1 MKDKILKIFSSSIKI
16 KVTGRNINNFLKRLI
31 NNNINIEKVIPIS
44 HKEIDLII
52 NYQDLDKVLKLKT
65 IYNIKIVRYYGK
77 LRIIKRIKKDIFIL
91 SSLLISLLLIYTL
104 SNVIFKVEVI
114 HSNKNIIKLV
124 TKELEDNGIKKY
136 KFVKNYQEIEKIK
149 NKILEENKDTL
160 EWLEIIREGTK
171 YTIRVEERII
181 NNKPKDNKI
190 YNIVASKNAVIKN
203 IYAESGEKIR
213 SINTYVKKGDIIIS
227 SDITLPNNEK
237 ISKTASGKVQGE
249 VWYNINIEYPYQYH
263 EMKYTGNKKKVLQ
276 YFMDDCKEKKIPFV
290 LHGVTHEMEEE
301 FREIF
306 GDIYEIEYDRD
317 ISEYIYDREK
327 LATLSGKKLHGK
339 RNHIN
344 RFKENHEWS
353 YEPLSDENQLEVLA
367 MLMEWKM
374 QNCDPED
381 IEKHDEICV
390 SKNCVINYKE
400 LGLVGGVLRAEGK
413 IVGFSIGERASN
425 EDTFI
430 VHIEKAFADI
440 QGAYPMI
447 NQQFVIHEMED
458 FKYVNREDD
467 AGEEGLRKSKL
478 SYRPVFM
485 VDKGVLRLKSEVKN

>member
-263 EMKYTGNKKKVLQ
+263 EIKYTGNKKKVLVLNLLNKRISFFDFHK
-276 YFMDDCKEKKIPFV
+276 YKTFNRNIKYIFNNNITPISLIYEDEYETNIINKVYDYNTVREKAITKAKEKILEKYPNIKDITNIKIIKEEDKKNKISLNLFV
-290 LHGVTHEMEEE
+290 TCLE
-301 FREIF
+301 
-306 GDIYEIEYDRD
+306 DITEYQEVD
-317 ISEYIYDREK
+317 
-327 LATLSGKKLHGK
+327 
-339 RNHIN
+339 NN
-344 RFKENHEWS
+344 KEN
-353 YEPLSDENQLEVLA
+353 
-367 MLMEWKM
+367 
-374 QNCDPED
+374 
-381 IEKHDEICV
+381 
-390 SKNCVINYKE
+390 
-400 LGLVGGVLRAEGK
+400 
-413 IVGFSIGERASN
+413 
-425 EDTFI
+425 T
-430 VHIEKAFADI
+430 
-440 QGAYPMI
+440 
-447 NQQFVIHEMED
+447 
-458 FKYVNREDD
+458 
-467 AGEEGLRKSKL
+467 
-478 SYRPVFM
+478 
-485 VDKGVLRLKSEVKN
+485 

>member
-104 SNVIFKVEVI
+104 SNIIFKIEVI
-114 HSNKNIIKLV
+114 HSNNNIIKLV

-149 NKILEENKDTL
+149 KKILEENKDTL

-203 IYAESGEKIR
+203 IYAESGEKVR

-237 ISKTASGKVQGE
+237 IPKTASGKVQGE

-263 EMKYTGNKKKVLQ
+263 EIKYTGNKKKVLVLNLLNKRISFFDFHK
-276 YFMDDCKEKKIPFV
+276 YKTFNRNIKYIFNNNITPISLIYEDEYETNIINEVYDYNTAREKAITKAKEKILEKYPNIKDITNIKIINEEDKKNKISLNLFV
-290 LHGVTHEMEEE
+290 TCLE
-301 FREIF
+301 
-306 GDIYEIEYDRD
+306 DITEYQEVD
-317 ISEYIYDREK
+317 
-327 LATLSGKKLHGK
+327 
-339 RNHIN
+339 NN
-344 RFKENHEWS
+344 KEN
-353 YEPLSDENQLEVLA
+353 
-367 MLMEWKM
+367 
-374 QNCDPED
+374 
-381 IEKHDEICV
+381 
-390 SKNCVINYKE
+390 
-400 LGLVGGVLRAEGK
+400 
-413 IVGFSIGERASN
+413 
-425 EDTFI
+425 T
-430 VHIEKAFADI
+430 
-440 QGAYPMI
+440 
-447 NQQFVIHEMED
+447 
-458 FKYVNREDD
+458 
-467 AGEEGLRKSKL
+467 
-478 SYRPVFM
+478 
-485 VDKGVLRLKSEVKN
+485 

>member
-190 YNIVASKNAVIKN
+190 YNIVASKNAVIKS

-263 EMKYTGNKKKVLQ
+263 EMKYTGNKKKVLVLNLLNKRISFFDFHK
-276 YFMDDCKEKKIPFV
+276 YKTFNRNIKYIFNNNITPISLIYEDEYETNIINEVYDYNTAKEKAITKAKDKILEKYPNIKDITNIKIIKEEDKKNKISLNLFV
-290 LHGVTHEMEEE
+290 TCL
-301 FREIF
+301 
-306 GDIYEIEYDRD
+306 
-317 ISEYIYDREK
+317 
-327 LATLSGKKLHGK
+327 
-339 RNHIN
+339 
-344 RFKENHEWS
+344 
-353 YEPLSDENQLEVLA
+353 
-367 MLMEWKM
+367 
-374 QNCDPED
+374 ED
-381 IEKHDEICV
+381 ITEYQEV
-390 SKNCVINYKE
+390 NN
-400 LGLVGGVLRAEGK
+400 
-413 IVGFSIGERASN
+413 N
-425 EDTFI
+425 
-430 VHIEKAFADI
+430 IET
-440 QGAYPMI
+440 
-447 NQQFVIHEMED
+447 H
-458 FKYVNREDD
+458 
-467 AGEEGLRKSKL
+467 
-478 SYRPVFM
+478 
-485 VDKGVLRLKSEVKN
+485 

>member
-149 NKILEENKDTL
+149 KKILEENKDTL

-203 IYAESGEKIR
+203 IYAESGEKVR

-263 EMKYTGNKKKVLQ
+263 EIKYTGNKKKVLVLNLLNKRISFFDFHK
-276 YFMDDCKEKKIPFV
+276 YKTFNRNIKYIFNNNITPISLIYEDEYETNIINEVYDYNTAREKAITKAKEKILEKYPNIKDITNIKIINEEDKKNKISLNLFV
-290 LHGVTHEMEEE
+290 TCL
-301 FREIF
+301 
-306 GDIYEIEYDRD
+306 
-317 ISEYIYDREK
+317 
-327 LATLSGKKLHGK
+327 
-339 RNHIN
+339 
-344 RFKENHEWS
+344 
-353 YEPLSDENQLEVLA
+353 
-367 MLMEWKM
+367 
-374 QNCDPED
+374 ED
-381 IEKHDEICV
+381 ITEYQEVD
-390 SKNCVINYKE
+390 NN
-400 LGLVGGVLRAEGK
+400 
-413 IVGFSIGERASN
+413 
-425 EDTFI
+425 
-430 VHIEKAFADI
+430 IET
-440 QGAYPMI
+440 
-447 NQQFVIHEMED
+447 H
-458 FKYVNREDD
+458 
-467 AGEEGLRKSKL
+467 
-478 SYRPVFM
+478 
-485 VDKGVLRLKSEVKN
+485 

>member
-263 EMKYTGNKKKVLQ
+263 EIKYTGNKKKVL
-276 YFMDDCKEKKIPFV
+276 V
-290 LHGVTHEMEEE
+290 LNLLNKRISFFDFHKYKT
-301 FREIF
+301 FNRNTKYIF
-306 GDIYEIEYDRD
+306 NNNITPISLIYEDEYETN
-317 ISEYIYDREK
+317 IINEVYDYNTAREK
-327 LATLSGKKLHGK
+327 AITKAKDKILEKYPNIKDITNIKIIKEEDKKNKISL
-339 RNHIN
+339 NL
-344 RFKENHEWS
+344 FVTC
-353 YEPLSDENQLEVLA
+353 L
-367 MLMEWKM
+367 
-374 QNCDPED
+374 ED
-381 IEKHDEICV
+381 ITEYQEVD
-390 SKNCVINYKE
+390 NNKE
-400 LGLVGGVLRAEGK
+400 T
-413 IVGFSIGERASN
+413 S
-425 EDTFI
+425 
-430 VHIEKAFADI
+430 
-440 QGAYPMI
+440 
-447 NQQFVIHEMED
+447 
-458 FKYVNREDD
+458 
-467 AGEEGLRKSKL
+467 
-478 SYRPVFM
+478 
-485 VDKGVLRLKSEVKN
+485 

>member
-104 SNVIFKVEVI
+104 SNIIFKIEVI
-114 HSNKNIIKLV
+114 HSNNNIIKLV
-124 TKELEDNGIKKY
+124 TKKLEDNGIKKY

-149 NKILEENKDTL
+149 KKILEENKDTL

-203 IYAESGEKIR
+203 IYAESGEKVR

-237 ISKTASGKVQGE
+237 IPKTASGKVQGE

-263 EMKYTGNKKKVLQ
+263 EIKYTGNKKKVL
-276 YFMDDCKEKKIPFV
+276 V
-290 LHGVTHEMEEE
+290 LNLLNKRISFFDFHKYKT
-301 FREIF
+301 FNRNIKYIF
-306 GDIYEIEYDRD
+306 NNNITPISLIYEDEYETN
-317 ISEYIYDREK
+317 IINEVYDYNTAREK
-327 LATLSGKKLHGK
+327 AITKAKDKMLEKYPNIKDITNIKIIKEEDKKNKISL
-339 RNHIN
+339 NL
-344 RFKENHEWS
+344 FVTC
-353 YEPLSDENQLEVLA
+353 L
-367 MLMEWKM
+367 
-374 QNCDPED
+374 ED
-381 IEKHDEICV
+381 ITEYQEVD
-390 SKNCVINYKE
+390 NNKE
-400 LGLVGGVLRAEGK
+400 T
-413 IVGFSIGERASN
+413 S
-425 EDTFI
+425 
-430 VHIEKAFADI
+430 
-440 QGAYPMI
+440 
-447 NQQFVIHEMED
+447 
-458 FKYVNREDD
+458 
-467 AGEEGLRKSKL
+467 
-478 SYRPVFM
+478 
-485 VDKGVLRLKSEVKN
+485 

>member
-149 NKILEENKDTL
+149 KKILEKNKDTL

-263 EMKYTGNKKKVLQ
+263 EIKYTGNKKKVLVLNLLNKRISFFDFHK
-276 YFMDDCKEKKIPFV
+276 YKTFNRNIKYIFNNNITPISLIYEDEYETNIINEVYDYNTAREKATTKAKEKILEKYPNIKDITNIKIIKEEDKKNKISLNLFV
-290 LHGVTHEMEEE
+290 TCL
-301 FREIF
+301 
-306 GDIYEIEYDRD
+306 
-317 ISEYIYDREK
+317 
-327 LATLSGKKLHGK
+327 
-339 RNHIN
+339 
-344 RFKENHEWS
+344 
-353 YEPLSDENQLEVLA
+353 
-367 MLMEWKM
+367 
-374 QNCDPED
+374 ED
-381 IEKHDEICV
+381 ITEYQEV
-390 SKNCVINYKE
+390 NN
-400 LGLVGGVLRAEGK
+400 
-413 IVGFSIGERASN
+413 N
-425 EDTFI
+425 
-430 VHIEKAFADI
+430 IET
-440 QGAYPMI
+440 P
-447 NQQFVIHEMED
+447 
-458 FKYVNREDD
+458 
-467 AGEEGLRKSKL
+467 
-478 SYRPVFM
+478 
-485 VDKGVLRLKSEVKN
+485 

>member
-136 KFVKNYQEIEKIK
+136 KFVKNYQEIEQIK
-149 NKILEENKDTL
+149 NKILEENKNTL

-263 EMKYTGNKKKVLQ
+263 EIKYTGNKKKVLVLNLLNKRISFFDFHK
-276 YFMDDCKEKKIPFV
+276 YKTFNRNIKYIFNNNITPISLIYEDEYETNIINEVYDYNTAKEKAITKAKDKILKKYPNIKDITNIKIIKEEDKKNKISLNLFV
-290 LHGVTHEMEEE
+290 TCL
-301 FREIF
+301 
-306 GDIYEIEYDRD
+306 
-317 ISEYIYDREK
+317 
-327 LATLSGKKLHGK
+327 
-339 RNHIN
+339 
-344 RFKENHEWS
+344 
-353 YEPLSDENQLEVLA
+353 
-367 MLMEWKM
+367 
-374 QNCDPED
+374 ED
-381 IEKHDEICV
+381 ITEYQEV
-390 SKNCVINYKE
+390 NN
-400 LGLVGGVLRAEGK
+400 
-413 IVGFSIGERASN
+413 N
-425 EDTFI
+425 
-430 VHIEKAFADI
+430 IET
-440 QGAYPMI
+440 P
-447 NQQFVIHEMED
+447 
-458 FKYVNREDD
+458 
-467 AGEEGLRKSKL
+467 
-478 SYRPVFM
+478 
-485 VDKGVLRLKSEVKN
+485 

>member
-263 EMKYTGNKKKVLQ
+263 EIKYTGNKKKVLVLNLLNKRISFFDFHK
-276 YFMDDCKEKKIPFV
+276 YKTFNRNIKYIFNNNITPISLIYEDEYETNIINEVYDYNTAREKATTKAKEKILEKYPNIKDITNIKIIKEEDKKNKISLNLFV
-290 LHGVTHEMEEE
+290 TCLE
-301 FREIF
+301 
-306 GDIYEIEYDRD
+306 DITEYQEVD
-317 ISEYIYDREK
+317 
-327 LATLSGKKLHGK
+327 
-339 RNHIN
+339 NN
-344 RFKENHEWS
+344 KENTS
-353 YEPLSDENQLEVLA
+353 V
-367 MLMEWKM
+367 K
-374 QNCDPED
+374 
-381 IEKHDEICV
+381 
-390 SKNCVINYKE
+390 
-400 LGLVGGVLRAEGK
+400 K
-413 IVGFSIGERASN
+413 IS
-425 EDTFI
+425 
-430 VHIEKAFADI
+430 
-440 QGAYPMI
+440 
-447 NQQFVIHEMED
+447 
-458 FKYVNREDD
+458 
-467 AGEEGLRKSKL
+467 
-478 SYRPVFM
+478 
-485 VDKGVLRLKSEVKN
+485 

>member
-263 EMKYTGNKKKVLQ
+263 EIKYTGNKKKVLVLNLLNKRISFFDFHK
-276 YFMDDCKEKKIPFV
+276 YKTFNRNIKYIFNNNITPISLIYEDEYETNIINEVYDYNTAREKAITKAKEKILEKYPNIKDITDIKIIKEEDKKNKISLNLFV
-290 LHGVTHEMEEE
+290 TCL
-301 FREIF
+301 
-306 GDIYEIEYDRD
+306 
-317 ISEYIYDREK
+317 
-327 LATLSGKKLHGK
+327 
-339 RNHIN
+339 
-344 RFKENHEWS
+344 
-353 YEPLSDENQLEVLA
+353 
-367 MLMEWKM
+367 
-374 QNCDPED
+374 ED
-381 IEKHDEICV
+381 ITE
-390 SKNCVINYKE
+390 YKE
-400 LGLVGGVLRAEGK
+400 
-413 IVGFSIGERASN
+413 
-425 EDTFI
+425 
-430 VHIEKAFADI
+430 
-440 QGAYPMI
+440 
-447 NQQFVIHEMED
+447 
-458 FKYVNREDD
+458 VNNNKET
-467 AGEEGLRKSKL
+467 S
-478 SYRPVFM
+478 
-485 VDKGVLRLKSEVKN
+485 

>member
-16 KVTGRNINNFLKRLI
+16 KVTERNINNFLKRLI

-104 SNVIFKVEVI
+104 SNIIFKVEVI

-263 EMKYTGNKKKVLQ
+263 EIKYTGNKKKVLVLNLLNKRISFFDFHK
-276 YFMDDCKEKKIPFV
+276 YKTFNRNIKYIFNNNITPISLIYEDEYETNIINEVYDYNTAREKAITKAKEKILEKYPNIKDITDIKIIKEEDKKNKISLNLFV
-290 LHGVTHEMEEE
+290 TCL
-301 FREIF
+301 
-306 GDIYEIEYDRD
+306 
-317 ISEYIYDREK
+317 
-327 LATLSGKKLHGK
+327 
-339 RNHIN
+339 
-344 RFKENHEWS
+344 
-353 YEPLSDENQLEVLA
+353 
-367 MLMEWKM
+367 
-374 QNCDPED
+374 ED
-381 IEKHDEICV
+381 ITEYQEID
-390 SKNCVINYKE
+390 NNKE
-400 LGLVGGVLRAEGK
+400 T
-413 IVGFSIGERASN
+413 S
-425 EDTFI
+425 
-430 VHIEKAFADI
+430 
-440 QGAYPMI
+440 
-447 NQQFVIHEMED
+447 
-458 FKYVNREDD
+458 
-467 AGEEGLRKSKL
+467 
-478 SYRPVFM
+478 
-485 VDKGVLRLKSEVKN
+485 

>member
-65 IYNIKIVRYYGK
+65 IYNIKIIRYYGK

-104 SNVIFKVEVI
+104 SNIIFKVEVI
-114 HSNKNIIKLV
+114 HSNNNIIKLV

-263 EMKYTGNKKKVLQ
+263 EIKYTGNKKKVLVLNLLNKRISLFDFHK
-276 YFMDDCKEKKIPFV
+276 YKTFNRNIKYIFNNNITPISLIYEDEYETNIINEVYDYNTAREKAITKAKEKILEKYPNIKDITNIKIIKEEDKKNKISLNLFV
-290 LHGVTHEMEEE
+290 TCLE
-301 FREIF
+301 
-306 GDIYEIEYDRD
+306 DITEYQEVD
-317 ISEYIYDREK
+317 
-327 LATLSGKKLHGK
+327 
-339 RNHIN
+339 NN
-344 RFKENHEWS
+344 KEN
-353 YEPLSDENQLEVLA
+353 
-367 MLMEWKM
+367 
-374 QNCDPED
+374 
-381 IEKHDEICV
+381 
-390 SKNCVINYKE
+390 
-400 LGLVGGVLRAEGK
+400 
-413 IVGFSIGERASN
+413 
-425 EDTFI
+425 T
-430 VHIEKAFADI
+430 
-440 QGAYPMI
+440 
-447 NQQFVIHEMED
+447 
-458 FKYVNREDD
+458 
-467 AGEEGLRKSKL
+467 
-478 SYRPVFM
+478 
-485 VDKGVLRLKSEVKN
+485 

>member
-263 EMKYTGNKKKVLQ
+263 EIKYTGNKKKVL
-276 YFMDDCKEKKIPFV
+276 V
-290 LHGVTHEMEEE
+290 LNLLNKRISFFDFHKYKT
-301 FREIF
+301 FNRNIKYIF
-306 GDIYEIEYDRD
+306 NNNITPISLIYEDEYETN
-317 ISEYIYDREK
+317 IINEVYDYNTAREK
-327 LATLSGKKLHGK
+327 AITKVKDKILEKYPNIKDITNIKIIKEEDKKNKISL
-339 RNHIN
+339 NLFVTCLEDITEYQEVDN
-344 RFKENHEWS
+344 NKEN
-353 YEPLSDENQLEVLA
+353 
-367 MLMEWKM
+367 
-374 QNCDPED
+374 
-381 IEKHDEICV
+381 
-390 SKNCVINYKE
+390 
-400 LGLVGGVLRAEGK
+400 
-413 IVGFSIGERASN
+413 
-425 EDTFI
+425 T
-430 VHIEKAFADI
+430 
-440 QGAYPMI
+440 
-447 NQQFVIHEMED
+447 
-458 FKYVNREDD
+458 
-467 AGEEGLRKSKL
+467 
-478 SYRPVFM
+478 
-485 VDKGVLRLKSEVKN
+485 

>member
-31 NNNINIEKVIPIS
+31 NNNINIEKVIPVS

-263 EMKYTGNKKKVLQ
+263 EIKYTGNKKKVLVLNLLNKRISFFDFHK
-276 YFMDDCKEKKIPFV
+276 YKTFNRNIKYIFNNNITPISLIYEDEYETNIINEVYDYNTAREKAIAKAKEKLLEKYPNIEEVTDIKIITEEDKETKISLNLFV
-290 LHGVTHEMEEE
+290 TCL
-301 FREIF
+301 
-306 GDIYEIEYDRD
+306 
-317 ISEYIYDREK
+317 
-327 LATLSGKKLHGK
+327 
-339 RNHIN
+339 
-344 RFKENHEWS
+344 
-353 YEPLSDENQLEVLA
+353 
-367 MLMEWKM
+367 
-374 QNCDPED
+374 ED
-381 IEKHDEICV
+381 ITEYQEV
-390 SKNCVINYKE
+390 NN
-400 LGLVGGVLRAEGK
+400 
-413 IVGFSIGERASN
+413 N
-425 EDTFI
+425 
-430 VHIEKAFADI
+430 IET
-440 QGAYPMI
+440 P
-447 NQQFVIHEMED
+447 
-458 FKYVNREDD
+458 
-467 AGEEGLRKSKL
+467 
-478 SYRPVFM
+478 
-485 VDKGVLRLKSEVKN
+485 

>member
-149 NKILEENKDTL
+149 KKILEKNKDTL

-263 EMKYTGNKKKVLQ
+263 EIKYTGNKKKVLVLNLLNKRISFFDFHK
-276 YFMDDCKEKKIPFV
+276 YKTFNRNIKYIFNNNITPISLIYEDEYETNIINEVYDYNTAKEKAITKAKDKILKKYPNIKDITNIKIIKEEDKKNKISLNLFV
-290 LHGVTHEMEEE
+290 TCL
-301 FREIF
+301 
-306 GDIYEIEYDRD
+306 
-317 ISEYIYDREK
+317 
-327 LATLSGKKLHGK
+327 
-339 RNHIN
+339 
-344 RFKENHEWS
+344 
-353 YEPLSDENQLEVLA
+353 
-367 MLMEWKM
+367 
-374 QNCDPED
+374 ED
-381 IEKHDEICV
+381 ITEYQEV
-390 SKNCVINYKE
+390 NN
-400 LGLVGGVLRAEGK
+400 
-413 IVGFSIGERASN
+413 N
-425 EDTFI
+425 
-430 VHIEKAFADI
+430 IET
-440 QGAYPMI
+440 P
-447 NQQFVIHEMED
+447 
-458 FKYVNREDD
+458 
-467 AGEEGLRKSKL
+467 
-478 SYRPVFM
+478 
-485 VDKGVLRLKSEVKN
+485 

>member
-104 SNVIFKVEVI
+104 SNIIFKVEVI

-149 NKILEENKDTL
+149 KKILEENKDTL

-263 EMKYTGNKKKVLQ
+263 EMKYTGNKKKVLVLNLLNKRISFFDFHK
-276 YFMDDCKEKKIPFV
+276 YKTFNRNIKYIFNNNITPISLIYEDEYETNIINEVYDYNTAKEKAITKAKDKILKKYPNIKDITNIKIIKEEDKKNKISLNLFV
-290 LHGVTHEMEEE
+290 TCL
-301 FREIF
+301 
-306 GDIYEIEYDRD
+306 
-317 ISEYIYDREK
+317 
-327 LATLSGKKLHGK
+327 
-339 RNHIN
+339 
-344 RFKENHEWS
+344 
-353 YEPLSDENQLEVLA
+353 
-367 MLMEWKM
+367 
-374 QNCDPED
+374 ED
-381 IEKHDEICV
+381 ITEYQEVD
-390 SKNCVINYKE
+390 NNKE
-400 LGLVGGVLRAEGK
+400 T
-413 IVGFSIGERASN
+413 S
-425 EDTFI
+425 
-430 VHIEKAFADI
+430 
-440 QGAYPMI
+440 
-447 NQQFVIHEMED
+447 
-458 FKYVNREDD
+458 
-467 AGEEGLRKSKL
+467 
-478 SYRPVFM
+478 
-485 VDKGVLRLKSEVKN
+485 

>member
-65 IYNIKIVRYYGK
+65 IYNIKIIRYYGK

-104 SNVIFKVEVI
+104 SNIIFKVEVI

-263 EMKYTGNKKKVLQ
+263 EIKYTGNKKKVLVLNLLNKRISFFDFHK
-276 YFMDDCKEKKIPFV
+276 YKTFNRNIKYIFNNNITPISLTYEDEYETNIINEVYDYNTAREKAITKAKEKILEKYPNIKDITNIKIIKEEDKKNKISLNLFV
-290 LHGVTHEMEEE
+290 TCL
-301 FREIF
+301 
-306 GDIYEIEYDRD
+306 
-317 ISEYIYDREK
+317 
-327 LATLSGKKLHGK
+327 
-339 RNHIN
+339 
-344 RFKENHEWS
+344 
-353 YEPLSDENQLEVLA
+353 
-367 MLMEWKM
+367 
-374 QNCDPED
+374 ED
-381 IEKHDEICV
+381 ITEYQEV
-390 SKNCVINYKE
+390 NNNKE
-400 LGLVGGVLRAEGK
+400 T
-413 IVGFSIGERASN
+413 S
-425 EDTFI
+425 
-430 VHIEKAFADI
+430 
-440 QGAYPMI
+440 
-447 NQQFVIHEMED
+447 
-458 FKYVNREDD
+458 
-467 AGEEGLRKSKL
+467 
-478 SYRPVFM
+478 
-485 VDKGVLRLKSEVKN
+485 

>member
-1 MKDKILKIFSSSIKI
+1 MKDKILKIFSSNIKI

-263 EMKYTGNKKKVLQ
+263 EIKYTGNKKKVLVLNLLNKRISFFDFHK
-276 YFMDDCKEKKIPFV
+276 YKTFNRNIKYIFNNNINPISLIYEDEYETNIINEVYDYNTAREKATTKAKEKILEKYPNIKDITNIKIINEEDKKNKISLNLFV
-290 LHGVTHEMEEE
+290 TCL
-301 FREIF
+301 
-306 GDIYEIEYDRD
+306 
-317 ISEYIYDREK
+317 
-327 LATLSGKKLHGK
+327 
-339 RNHIN
+339 
-344 RFKENHEWS
+344 
-353 YEPLSDENQLEVLA
+353 
-367 MLMEWKM
+367 
-374 QNCDPED
+374 ED
-381 IEKHDEICV
+381 ITEYQEVDNNKEK
-390 SKNCVINYKE
+390 
-400 LGLVGGVLRAEGK
+400 
-413 IVGFSIGERASN
+413 
-425 EDTFI
+425 T
-430 VHIEKAFADI
+430 
-440 QGAYPMI
+440 
-447 NQQFVIHEMED
+447 
-458 FKYVNREDD
+458 
-467 AGEEGLRKSKL
+467 
-478 SYRPVFM
+478 
-485 VDKGVLRLKSEVKN
+485 

>member
-65 IYNIKIVRYYGK
+65 IYNIKIIRYYGK

-104 SNVIFKVEVI
+104 SNIIFKIEVI
-114 HSNKNIIKLV
+114 HSNNNIIKLV

-203 IYAESGEKIR
+203 IYAESGEKVR

-237 ISKTASGKVQGE
+237 IPKTASGKVQGE

-263 EMKYTGNKKKVLQ
+263 EIKYTGNKKKVLVLNLLNKRISFFDFHK
-276 YFMDDCKEKKIPFV
+276 YKTFNRNIKYIFNNNITPISLIYEDEYETNIINEVYDYNTAREKAITKAKEKILEKYPNIKDITDIKIIKEEDKKNKISLNLFV
-290 LHGVTHEMEEE
+290 TCL
-301 FREIF
+301 
-306 GDIYEIEYDRD
+306 
-317 ISEYIYDREK
+317 
-327 LATLSGKKLHGK
+327 
-339 RNHIN
+339 
-344 RFKENHEWS
+344 
-353 YEPLSDENQLEVLA
+353 
-367 MLMEWKM
+367 
-374 QNCDPED
+374 ED
-381 IEKHDEICV
+381 ITEYQEV
-390 SKNCVINYKE
+390 NNNKE
-400 LGLVGGVLRAEGK
+400 T
-413 IVGFSIGERASN
+413 S
-425 EDTFI
+425 
-430 VHIEKAFADI
+430 
-440 QGAYPMI
+440 
-447 NQQFVIHEMED
+447 
-458 FKYVNREDD
+458 
-467 AGEEGLRKSKL
+467 
-478 SYRPVFM
+478 
-485 VDKGVLRLKSEVKN
+485 

>member
-104 SNVIFKVEVI
+104 SNIIFKVEVI

-149 NKILEENKDTL
+149 KKILEENKDTL

-203 IYAESGEKIR
+203 IYAESGEKVR

-263 EMKYTGNKKKVLQ
+263 EIKYTGNKKKVLVLNLLNKRISFFDFHK
-276 YFMDDCKEKKIPFV
+276 YKTFNRNIKYIFNNNITPISLIYEDEYETNIINEVYDYNTAKEKAITKAKDKILKKYPNIKDITNIKIIKEEDKKNKISLNLFV
-290 LHGVTHEMEEE
+290 TCL
-301 FREIF
+301 
-306 GDIYEIEYDRD
+306 
-317 ISEYIYDREK
+317 
-327 LATLSGKKLHGK
+327 
-339 RNHIN
+339 
-344 RFKENHEWS
+344 
-353 YEPLSDENQLEVLA
+353 
-367 MLMEWKM
+367 
-374 QNCDPED
+374 ED
-381 IEKHDEICV
+381 ITEYQEVD
-390 SKNCVINYKE
+390 NNKE
-400 LGLVGGVLRAEGK
+400 T
-413 IVGFSIGERASN
+413 S
-425 EDTFI
+425 
-430 VHIEKAFADI
+430 
-440 QGAYPMI
+440 
-447 NQQFVIHEMED
+447 
-458 FKYVNREDD
+458 
-467 AGEEGLRKSKL
+467 
-478 SYRPVFM
+478 
-485 VDKGVLRLKSEVKN
+485 

>member
-44 HKEIDLII
+44 NKEIDLII

-65 IYNIKIVRYYGK
+65 IYSIKIVRYYGK

-263 EMKYTGNKKKVLQ
+263 EIKYTGNKKKVLVLNLLNKRISFFDFHK
-276 YFMDDCKEKKIPFV
+276 YKTFNRNIKYIFNNNITPISLIYEDEYETNIINEVYDYNTAREKATTKAKEKILEKYPNIKDITNIKIINEEDKKNKISLNLFV
-290 LHGVTHEMEEE
+290 TCL
-301 FREIF
+301 
-306 GDIYEIEYDRD
+306 
-317 ISEYIYDREK
+317 
-327 LATLSGKKLHGK
+327 
-339 RNHIN
+339 
-344 RFKENHEWS
+344 
-353 YEPLSDENQLEVLA
+353 
-367 MLMEWKM
+367 
-374 QNCDPED
+374 ED
-381 IEKHDEICV
+381 ITEYQEVDNNKEK
-390 SKNCVINYKE
+390 
-400 LGLVGGVLRAEGK
+400 
-413 IVGFSIGERASN
+413 
-425 EDTFI
+425 T
-430 VHIEKAFADI
+430 
-440 QGAYPMI
+440 
-447 NQQFVIHEMED
+447 
-458 FKYVNREDD
+458 
-467 AGEEGLRKSKL
+467 
-478 SYRPVFM
+478 
-485 VDKGVLRLKSEVKN
+485 

>member
-114 HSNKNIIKLV
+114 HSNKNIIKSV

-213 SINTYVKKGDIIIS
+213 SINTYAKKGDIIIS

-263 EMKYTGNKKKVLQ
+263 EIKYTGNKKKVLVLNLLNKRISFFDFHK
-276 YFMDDCKEKKIPFV
+276 YKTFNRNIKYIFNNNITPISLIYEDEYETNIINEVYDYNTAREKAITKAKEKILEKYPNIKDITNIKIIKEEDKKNKISLNLFV
-290 LHGVTHEMEEE
+290 TCLE
-301 FREIF
+301 
-306 GDIYEIEYDRD
+306 DITEYQEVD
-317 ISEYIYDREK
+317 
-327 LATLSGKKLHGK
+327 
-339 RNHIN
+339 NN
-344 RFKENHEWS
+344 KEN
-353 YEPLSDENQLEVLA
+353 
-367 MLMEWKM
+367 
-374 QNCDPED
+374 
-381 IEKHDEICV
+381 
-390 SKNCVINYKE
+390 
-400 LGLVGGVLRAEGK
+400 
-413 IVGFSIGERASN
+413 
-425 EDTFI
+425 T
-430 VHIEKAFADI
+430 
-440 QGAYPMI
+440 
-447 NQQFVIHEMED
+447 
-458 FKYVNREDD
+458 
-467 AGEEGLRKSKL
+467 
-478 SYRPVFM
+478 
-485 VDKGVLRLKSEVKN
+485 

>member
-1 MKDKILKIFSSSIKI
+1 MKDKILKIFSSSTKI

-65 IYNIKIVRYYGK
+65 IYNIKIIRYYGK

-104 SNVIFKVEVI
+104 SNIIFKVEVI

-263 EMKYTGNKKKVLQ
+263 EIKYTGNKKKVL
-276 YFMDDCKEKKIPFV
+276 V
-290 LHGVTHEMEEE
+290 LNLLNKRISFFDFHKYKT
-301 FREIF
+301 FNRNIKYIF
-306 GDIYEIEYDRD
+306 NNNITPISLIYEDEYETN
-317 ISEYIYDREK
+317 IINEVYDYNTAREK
-327 LATLSGKKLHGK
+327 AITKAKDKMLEKYPNIKDITNIKIIKEEDKKNKISL
-339 RNHIN
+339 NL
-344 RFKENHEWS
+344 FVTC
-353 YEPLSDENQLEVLA
+353 L
-367 MLMEWKM
+367 
-374 QNCDPED
+374 ED
-381 IEKHDEICV
+381 ITEYQEVD
-390 SKNCVINYKE
+390 NNKE
-400 LGLVGGVLRAEGK
+400 T
-413 IVGFSIGERASN
+413 S
-425 EDTFI
+425 
-430 VHIEKAFADI
+430 
-440 QGAYPMI
+440 
-447 NQQFVIHEMED
+447 
-458 FKYVNREDD
+458 
-467 AGEEGLRKSKL
+467 
-478 SYRPVFM
+478 
-485 VDKGVLRLKSEVKN
+485 

>member
-65 IYNIKIVRYYGK
+65 IYNIKIIRYYGK

-104 SNVIFKVEVI
+104 SNIIFKVEVI

-263 EMKYTGNKKKVLQ
+263 EIKYTGNKKKVLVLNLLNKRISFFDFHK
-276 YFMDDCKEKKIPFV
+276 YKTFNRNIKYIFNNNITPISLIYEDEYETNIINEVYDYNTAREKAITKAKEKILEKYPNIKDITNIKIIKEEDKKNKISLNLFV
-290 LHGVTHEMEEE
+290 TCL
-301 FREIF
+301 
-306 GDIYEIEYDRD
+306 
-317 ISEYIYDREK
+317 
-327 LATLSGKKLHGK
+327 
-339 RNHIN
+339 
-344 RFKENHEWS
+344 
-353 YEPLSDENQLEVLA
+353 
-367 MLMEWKM
+367 
-374 QNCDPED
+374 ED
-381 IEKHDEICV
+381 ITE
-390 SKNCVINYKE
+390 YKE
-400 LGLVGGVLRAEGK
+400 
-413 IVGFSIGERASN
+413 
-425 EDTFI
+425 
-430 VHIEKAFADI
+430 
-440 QGAYPMI
+440 
-447 NQQFVIHEMED
+447 
-458 FKYVNREDD
+458 VNNNKET
-467 AGEEGLRKSKL
+467 S
-478 SYRPVFM
+478 
-485 VDKGVLRLKSEVKN
+485 

>member
-213 SINTYVKKGDIIIS
+213 DVNTYVKKGDIIIS

-263 EMKYTGNKKKVLQ
+263 EIKYTGNKKKVLVLNLLNKRISFFDFHK
-276 YFMDDCKEKKIPFV
+276 YKTFNRNIKYIFNNNITPISLIYEDEYETNIINEVYDYNTAREKATTKAKEKILEKYPNIKDITNIKIIKEEDKKNKISLNLFV
-290 LHGVTHEMEEE
+290 TCLE
-301 FREIF
+301 
-306 GDIYEIEYDRD
+306 DITEYQEVD
-317 ISEYIYDREK
+317 
-327 LATLSGKKLHGK
+327 
-339 RNHIN
+339 NN
-344 RFKENHEWS
+344 KEN
-353 YEPLSDENQLEVLA
+353 
-367 MLMEWKM
+367 
-374 QNCDPED
+374 
-381 IEKHDEICV
+381 
-390 SKNCVINYKE
+390 
-400 LGLVGGVLRAEGK
+400 
-413 IVGFSIGERASN
+413 
-425 EDTFI
+425 T
-430 VHIEKAFADI
+430 
-440 QGAYPMI
+440 
-447 NQQFVIHEMED
+447 
-458 FKYVNREDD
+458 
-467 AGEEGLRKSKL
+467 
-478 SYRPVFM
+478 
-485 VDKGVLRLKSEVKN
+485 

>member
-65 IYNIKIVRYYGK
+65 IYNIKIIRYYGK

-104 SNVIFKVEVI
+104 SNIIFKVEVI

-263 EMKYTGNKKKVLQ
+263 EMKYTGNKKKVLVLNLLNKRISFFDFHK
-276 YFMDDCKEKKIPFV
+276 YKTFNRNIKYIFNNNITPISLIYEDEYETNIINEVYDYNTAREKAITKAKEKILEKYPNIKDITDIKIIKEEDKKNKISLNLFV
-290 LHGVTHEMEEE
+290 TCL
-301 FREIF
+301 
-306 GDIYEIEYDRD
+306 
-317 ISEYIYDREK
+317 
-327 LATLSGKKLHGK
+327 
-339 RNHIN
+339 
-344 RFKENHEWS
+344 
-353 YEPLSDENQLEVLA
+353 
-367 MLMEWKM
+367 
-374 QNCDPED
+374 ED
-381 IEKHDEICV
+381 ITEYQEV
-390 SKNCVINYKE
+390 NNNKE
-400 LGLVGGVLRAEGK
+400 T
-413 IVGFSIGERASN
+413 S
-425 EDTFI
+425 
-430 VHIEKAFADI
+430 
-440 QGAYPMI
+440 
-447 NQQFVIHEMED
+447 
-458 FKYVNREDD
+458 
-467 AGEEGLRKSKL
+467 
-478 SYRPVFM
+478 
-485 VDKGVLRLKSEVKN
+485 

>member
-104 SNVIFKVEVI
+104 SNIIFKIEVI
-114 HSNKNIIKLV
+114 HSNNNIIKLV
-124 TKELEDNGIKKY
+124 TKELEDNDIKKY

-263 EMKYTGNKKKVLQ
+263 EIKYTGNKKKVLVLNLLNKRISFFDFHK
-276 YFMDDCKEKKIPFV
+276 YKTFNRNIKYIFNNNITPISLIYEDEYETNIINEVYDYNTAREKAITKAKEKILEKYPNIKDITNIKIIKEEDKKNKISLNLFV
-290 LHGVTHEMEEE
+290 TCL
-301 FREIF
+301 
-306 GDIYEIEYDRD
+306 
-317 ISEYIYDREK
+317 
-327 LATLSGKKLHGK
+327 
-339 RNHIN
+339 
-344 RFKENHEWS
+344 
-353 YEPLSDENQLEVLA
+353 
-367 MLMEWKM
+367 
-374 QNCDPED
+374 ED
-381 IEKHDEICV
+381 ITEYQEV
-390 SKNCVINYKE
+390 NNNKE
-400 LGLVGGVLRAEGK
+400 T
-413 IVGFSIGERASN
+413 S
-425 EDTFI
+425 
-430 VHIEKAFADI
+430 
-440 QGAYPMI
+440 
-447 NQQFVIHEMED
+447 
-458 FKYVNREDD
+458 
-467 AGEEGLRKSKL
+467 
-478 SYRPVFM
+478 
-485 VDKGVLRLKSEVKN
+485 

>member
-263 EMKYTGNKKKVLQ
+263 EIKYTIHKKKVLVLNLLNKRISFFDFHK
-276 YFMDDCKEKKIPFV
+276 YKTFNRNIKYIFNNNITPISLIYEDEYETNIINEVYDYNTAREKAITKAKEKILEKYPNIKDITDIKIIKEEDKKNKISLNLFV
-290 LHGVTHEMEEE
+290 TCL
-301 FREIF
+301 
-306 GDIYEIEYDRD
+306 
-317 ISEYIYDREK
+317 
-327 LATLSGKKLHGK
+327 
-339 RNHIN
+339 
-344 RFKENHEWS
+344 
-353 YEPLSDENQLEVLA
+353 
-367 MLMEWKM
+367 
-374 QNCDPED
+374 ED
-381 IEKHDEICV
+381 ITEYQEID
-390 SKNCVINYKE
+390 NNKE
-400 LGLVGGVLRAEGK
+400 T
-413 IVGFSIGERASN
+413 S
-425 EDTFI
+425 
-430 VHIEKAFADI
+430 
-440 QGAYPMI
+440 
-447 NQQFVIHEMED
+447 
-458 FKYVNREDD
+458 
-467 AGEEGLRKSKL
+467 
-478 SYRPVFM
+478 
-485 VDKGVLRLKSEVKN
+485 

>member
-104 SNVIFKVEVI
+104 SNIIFKVEVI

-149 NKILEENKDTL
+149 KKILEENKDTL

-203 IYAESGEKIR
+203 IYAESGEKVR

-227 SDITLPNNEK
+227 SDITLPN

-249 VWYNINIEYPYQYH
+249 VWYSINIEYPYQYH
-263 EMKYTGNKKKVLQ
+263 EIKYTGNKKKVL
-276 YFMDDCKEKKIPFV
+276 V
-290 LHGVTHEMEEE
+290 LNLLNKRISFFDFHKYKT
-301 FREIF
+301 FNRNIKYIF
-306 GDIYEIEYDRD
+306 NNNITPISLIYEDEFETNIINE
-317 ISEYIYDREK
+317 IYDYATAREK
-327 LATLSGKKLHGK
+327 AITKAKKKLLEK
-339 RNHIN
+339 YSNIEEVTNVKIIN
-344 RFKENHEWS
+344 EEDKETKIS
-353 YEPLSDENQLEVLA
+353 LSLFVTCL
-367 MLMEWKM
+367 
-374 QNCDPED
+374 ED
-381 IEKHDEICV
+381 ITEYQEV
-390 SKNCVINYKE
+390 
-400 LGLVGGVLRAEGK
+400 
-413 IVGFSIGERASN
+413 
-425 EDTFI
+425 
-430 VHIEKAFADI
+430 
-440 QGAYPMI
+440 
-447 NQQFVIHEMED
+447 
-458 FKYVNREDD
+458 
-467 AGEEGLRKSKL
+467 
-478 SYRPVFM
+478 
-485 VDKGVLRLKSEVKN
+485 VDNSQ

>member
-31 NNNINIEKVIPIS
+31 NNNISIEKVIPIS

-104 SNVIFKVEVI
+104 SNIIFKVEVI
-114 HSNKNIIKLV
+114 HSNNNIIKLV

-263 EMKYTGNKKKVLQ
+263 EMKYTGNKKKVLVLNLLNKRISFFDFHK
-276 YFMDDCKEKKIPFV
+276 YKTFNRNIKYIFNNNITPISLIYEDEYETNIINEVYDYNTAREKAITKAKEKILEKYPNIKDITDIKIIKEEDKKNKISLNLFV
-290 LHGVTHEMEEE
+290 TCL
-301 FREIF
+301 
-306 GDIYEIEYDRD
+306 
-317 ISEYIYDREK
+317 
-327 LATLSGKKLHGK
+327 
-339 RNHIN
+339 
-344 RFKENHEWS
+344 
-353 YEPLSDENQLEVLA
+353 
-367 MLMEWKM
+367 
-374 QNCDPED
+374 ED
-381 IEKHDEICV
+381 ITEYQEV
-390 SKNCVINYKE
+390 NNNKE
-400 LGLVGGVLRAEGK
+400 T
-413 IVGFSIGERASN
+413 S
-425 EDTFI
+425 
-430 VHIEKAFADI
+430 
-440 QGAYPMI
+440 
-447 NQQFVIHEMED
+447 
-458 FKYVNREDD
+458 
-467 AGEEGLRKSKL
+467 
-478 SYRPVFM
+478 
-485 VDKGVLRLKSEVKN
+485 

>member
-104 SNVIFKVEVI
+104 SNIIFKIEVI

-263 EMKYTGNKKKVLQ
+263 EMKYTGNKKKVL
-276 YFMDDCKEKKIPFV
+276 V
-290 LHGVTHEMEEE
+290 LNLLNKRISFFDFHKYKT
-301 FREIF
+301 FNRNIKYIF
-306 GDIYEIEYDRD
+306 NNNITPISLIYEDEYETN
-317 ISEYIYDREK
+317 IINEVYDYNTAREK
-327 LATLSGKKLHGK
+327 AITKAKDKMLEKYPNIKDITNIKIIKEEDKKNKISL
-339 RNHIN
+339 NL
-344 RFKENHEWS
+344 FVTC
-353 YEPLSDENQLEVLA
+353 L
-367 MLMEWKM
+367 
-374 QNCDPED
+374 ED
-381 IEKHDEICV
+381 ITEYQEVD
-390 SKNCVINYKE
+390 NNKE
-400 LGLVGGVLRAEGK
+400 T
-413 IVGFSIGERASN
+413 S
-425 EDTFI
+425 
-430 VHIEKAFADI
+430 
-440 QGAYPMI
+440 
-447 NQQFVIHEMED
+447 
-458 FKYVNREDD
+458 
-467 AGEEGLRKSKL
+467 
-478 SYRPVFM
+478 
-485 VDKGVLRLKSEVKN
+485 

>member
-104 SNVIFKVEVI
+104 SNIIFKIEVI
-114 HSNKNIIKLV
+114 HSNNNIIKLV

-149 NKILEENKDTL
+149 KKILEENKDTL

-227 SDITLPNNEK
+227 SDVTLPNNEK

-263 EMKYTGNKKKVLQ
+263 EIKYTGNKKKVLVLNLLNKRISFFDFHK
-276 YFMDDCKEKKIPFV
+276 YKTFNRNIKYIFNNNITLISLIYEDEYETNIINEVYDYNTAKEKAITKVKDKILEKYPNIKEITNIKIINEEDKKNKISLNLFV
-290 LHGVTHEMEEE
+290 TCL
-301 FREIF
+301 
-306 GDIYEIEYDRD
+306 
-317 ISEYIYDREK
+317 
-327 LATLSGKKLHGK
+327 
-339 RNHIN
+339 
-344 RFKENHEWS
+344 
-353 YEPLSDENQLEVLA
+353 
-367 MLMEWKM
+367 
-374 QNCDPED
+374 ED
-381 IEKHDEICV
+381 ITEYQEVD
-390 SKNCVINYKE
+390 NNKE
-400 LGLVGGVLRAEGK
+400 T
-413 IVGFSIGERASN
+413 S
-425 EDTFI
+425 
-430 VHIEKAFADI
+430 
-440 QGAYPMI
+440 
-447 NQQFVIHEMED
+447 
-458 FKYVNREDD
+458 
-467 AGEEGLRKSKL
+467 
-478 SYRPVFM
+478 
-485 VDKGVLRLKSEVKN
+485 

>member
-203 IYAESGEKIR
+203 IYAESGEKTR

-263 EMKYTGNKKKVLQ
+263 EIKYTGNKKKVLVLNLLNKRISLFDFHK
-276 YFMDDCKEKKIPFV
+276 YKTFNRNIKYIFNNNITPISLIYEDEYETNIINEVYDYNTAREKAITKAKEKILEKYPNIKEITNIKIINEEAKKNKISLNLFV
-290 LHGVTHEMEEE
+290 TCLE
-301 FREIF
+301 
-306 GDIYEIEYDRD
+306 DITEYQEVD
-317 ISEYIYDREK
+317 
-327 LATLSGKKLHGK
+327 
-339 RNHIN
+339 NN
-344 RFKENHEWS
+344 KEN
-353 YEPLSDENQLEVLA
+353 
-367 MLMEWKM
+367 
-374 QNCDPED
+374 
-381 IEKHDEICV
+381 
-390 SKNCVINYKE
+390 
-400 LGLVGGVLRAEGK
+400 
-413 IVGFSIGERASN
+413 
-425 EDTFI
+425 T
-430 VHIEKAFADI
+430 
-440 QGAYPMI
+440 
-447 NQQFVIHEMED
+447 
-458 FKYVNREDD
+458 
-467 AGEEGLRKSKL
+467 
-478 SYRPVFM
+478 
-485 VDKGVLRLKSEVKN
+485 

>member
-263 EMKYTGNKKKVLQ
+263 EMKYTGNKKKVL
-276 YFMDDCKEKKIPFV
+276 V
-290 LHGVTHEMEEE
+290 LNLLNKRISFFDFHKYKT
-301 FREIF
+301 FNRNIKYIF
-306 GDIYEIEYDRD
+306 NNNITPISLIYEDEYETN
-317 ISEYIYDREK
+317 IINEVYDYNTAREK
-327 LATLSGKKLHGK
+327 AITKAKDKILEKYPNIKDITNIKIIKEEDKKNKISL
-339 RNHIN
+339 NL
-344 RFKENHEWS
+344 FVTC
-353 YEPLSDENQLEVLA
+353 L
-367 MLMEWKM
+367 
-374 QNCDPED
+374 ED
-381 IEKHDEICV
+381 ITEYQEVD
-390 SKNCVINYKE
+390 NNKE
-400 LGLVGGVLRAEGK
+400 T
-413 IVGFSIGERASN
+413 S
-425 EDTFI
+425 
-430 VHIEKAFADI
+430 
-440 QGAYPMI
+440 
-447 NQQFVIHEMED
+447 
-458 FKYVNREDD
+458 
-467 AGEEGLRKSKL
+467 
-478 SYRPVFM
+478 
-485 VDKGVLRLKSEVKN
+485 

>member
-65 IYNIKIVRYYGK
+65 IYNIKIIRYYGK

-104 SNVIFKVEVI
+104 SNIIFKIEVI
-114 HSNKNIIKLV
+114 HSNNNIIKLV

-263 EMKYTGNKKKVLQ
+263 EIKYTGNKKKVLVLNLLNKRISFFDFHK
-276 YFMDDCKEKKIPFV
+276 YKTFNRNIKYIFNNNITPISLIYEDEYETNIINEVYDYNTAREKAITKAKEKILEKYPNIKDITDIKIIKEEDKKNKISLNLFV
-290 LHGVTHEMEEE
+290 TCL
-301 FREIF
+301 
-306 GDIYEIEYDRD
+306 
-317 ISEYIYDREK
+317 
-327 LATLSGKKLHGK
+327 
-339 RNHIN
+339 
-344 RFKENHEWS
+344 
-353 YEPLSDENQLEVLA
+353 
-367 MLMEWKM
+367 
-374 QNCDPED
+374 ED
-381 IEKHDEICV
+381 ITEYQEVD
-390 SKNCVINYKE
+390 NNKE
-400 LGLVGGVLRAEGK
+400 T
-413 IVGFSIGERASN
+413 S
-425 EDTFI
+425 
-430 VHIEKAFADI
+430 
-440 QGAYPMI
+440 
-447 NQQFVIHEMED
+447 
-458 FKYVNREDD
+458 
-467 AGEEGLRKSKL
+467 
-478 SYRPVFM
+478 
-485 VDKGVLRLKSEVKN
+485 

>member
-263 EMKYTGNKKKVLQ
+263 EIKYTGNKKKVL
-276 YFMDDCKEKKIPFV
+276 V
-290 LHGVTHEMEEE
+290 LNLLNKRISFFDFHKYKT
-301 FREIF
+301 FNRNIKYIF
-306 GDIYEIEYDRD
+306 NNNITPISLIYEDEYETN
-317 ISEYIYDREK
+317 IINEVYDYNTAREK
-327 LATLSGKKLHGK
+327 AITKAKDKMLEKYPNIKDITNIKIIKEEDKKNKISL
-339 RNHIN
+339 NL
-344 RFKENHEWS
+344 FVTC
-353 YEPLSDENQLEVLA
+353 L
-367 MLMEWKM
+367 
-374 QNCDPED
+374 ED
-381 IEKHDEICV
+381 ITEYQEVD
-390 SKNCVINYKE
+390 NNKE
-400 LGLVGGVLRAEGK
+400 T
-413 IVGFSIGERASN
+413 S
-425 EDTFI
+425 
-430 VHIEKAFADI
+430 
-440 QGAYPMI
+440 
-447 NQQFVIHEMED
+447 
-458 FKYVNREDD
+458 
-467 AGEEGLRKSKL
+467 
-478 SYRPVFM
+478 
-485 VDKGVLRLKSEVKN
+485 

>member
-104 SNVIFKVEVI
+104 SNIIFKVEVI

-136 KFVKNYQEIEKIK
+136 KFVKNYQEIEQIK
-149 NKILEENKDTL
+149 KKILEKNKDTL

-263 EMKYTGNKKKVLQ
+263 EIKYTGNKKKVL
-276 YFMDDCKEKKIPFV
+276 V
-290 LHGVTHEMEEE
+290 LNLLNKRISFFDFHKYKT
-301 FREIF
+301 FNRNIKYIF
-306 GDIYEIEYDRD
+306 NNNITPISLIYEDEYETN
-317 ISEYIYDREK
+317 IINEVYDYNTAREK
-327 LATLSGKKLHGK
+327 AITKAKDKILEKYPNIKDITNIKIIKEEDKKNKISL
-339 RNHIN
+339 NL
-344 RFKENHEWS
+344 FVTC
-353 YEPLSDENQLEVLA
+353 L
-367 MLMEWKM
+367 
-374 QNCDPED
+374 ED
-381 IEKHDEICV
+381 ITEYQEV
-390 SKNCVINYKE
+390 NNNKE
-400 LGLVGGVLRAEGK
+400 T
-413 IVGFSIGERASN
+413 S
-425 EDTFI
+425 
-430 VHIEKAFADI
+430 
-440 QGAYPMI
+440 
-447 NQQFVIHEMED
+447 
-458 FKYVNREDD
+458 
-467 AGEEGLRKSKL
+467 
-478 SYRPVFM
+478 
-485 VDKGVLRLKSEVKN
+485 

>member
-249 VWYNINIEYPYQYH
+249 VWYNINIQYPYQYH
-263 EMKYTGNKKKVLQ
+263 EIKYTGNKKKVLVLNLLNKRISFFDFHK
-276 YFMDDCKEKKIPFV
+276 YKTFNRNIKYIFNNNITPISLIYEDEYETNIINEVYDYNTAREKATTKAKEKILEKYPNIKDITNIKIITEEDKKNKISLNLFV
-290 LHGVTHEMEEE
+290 TCLE
-301 FREIF
+301 
-306 GDIYEIEYDRD
+306 DITEYQEVD
-317 ISEYIYDREK
+317 
-327 LATLSGKKLHGK
+327 
-339 RNHIN
+339 NN
-344 RFKENHEWS
+344 KEN
-353 YEPLSDENQLEVLA
+353 
-367 MLMEWKM
+367 
-374 QNCDPED
+374 
-381 IEKHDEICV
+381 
-390 SKNCVINYKE
+390 
-400 LGLVGGVLRAEGK
+400 
-413 IVGFSIGERASN
+413 
-425 EDTFI
+425 T
-430 VHIEKAFADI
+430 
-440 QGAYPMI
+440 
-447 NQQFVIHEMED
+447 
-458 FKYVNREDD
+458 
-467 AGEEGLRKSKL
+467 
-478 SYRPVFM
+478 
-485 VDKGVLRLKSEVKN
+485 

>member
-149 NKILEENKDTL
+149 KKILEKNKDTL
-160 EWLEIIREGTK
+160 EWLEILREGTK

-263 EMKYTGNKKKVLQ
+263 EIKYTGNKKKVLVLNLLNKRISFFDFHK
-276 YFMDDCKEKKIPFV
+276 YKTFNRNIKYIFNNNITPISLIYEDEYETNIINEVYDYNTAREKAITKAKEKILEKYPNIKDITDIKIIKEEDKKNKISLNLFV
-290 LHGVTHEMEEE
+290 TCL
-301 FREIF
+301 
-306 GDIYEIEYDRD
+306 
-317 ISEYIYDREK
+317 
-327 LATLSGKKLHGK
+327 
-339 RNHIN
+339 
-344 RFKENHEWS
+344 
-353 YEPLSDENQLEVLA
+353 
-367 MLMEWKM
+367 
-374 QNCDPED
+374 ED
-381 IEKHDEICV
+381 ITEYQEID
-390 SKNCVINYKE
+390 NNKE
-400 LGLVGGVLRAEGK
+400 T
-413 IVGFSIGERASN
+413 S
-425 EDTFI
+425 
-430 VHIEKAFADI
+430 
-440 QGAYPMI
+440 
-447 NQQFVIHEMED
+447 
-458 FKYVNREDD
+458 
-467 AGEEGLRKSKL
+467 
-478 SYRPVFM
+478 
-485 VDKGVLRLKSEVKN
+485 